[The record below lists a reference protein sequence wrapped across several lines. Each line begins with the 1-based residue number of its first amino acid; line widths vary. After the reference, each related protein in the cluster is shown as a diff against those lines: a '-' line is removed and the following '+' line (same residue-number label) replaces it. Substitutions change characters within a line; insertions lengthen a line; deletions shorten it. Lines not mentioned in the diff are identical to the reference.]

1 MDKMYVDLF
10 EKERLYY
17 EPVWEAYVARL
28 CKAACAGGDGEGAR
42 RWARL
47 AAALNRA
54 YTGEDRGWDAVAAA
68 PERTDCGV
76 PGRGTLEGGLVR
88 GGGGGKPSQGDP

>member
-42 RWARL
+42 RWAGL

-54 YTGEDRGWDAVAAA
+54 YTGEDRGWEAVAAA
-68 PERTDCGV
+68 PERTDWWGV
-76 PGRGTLEGGLVR
+76 RARQVLSTTATPALGDGLAR
-88 GGGGGKPSQGDP
+88 EEM

>member
-1 MDKMYVDLF
+1 MYVDLF

-42 RWARL
+42 RWAGL

-54 YTGEDRGWDAVAAA
+54 YTGEDRGWEAVAAA
-68 PERTDCGV
+68 PERTDWWGV
-76 PGRGTLEGGLVR
+76 RARQVLSTTATPALGGGLAR
-88 GGGGGKPSQGDP
+88 EEM